1 MKLRKERGPWAL
13 AYGPAEVDS
22 SNPTLTNDEAHKM
35 LRSYVSF
42 TGSILYSGNLPFKQ
56 CSSSACQF
64 LGTCHSSDAAP
75 RHAVSGNLPFK
86 RCSSPA
92 CSFWG
97 LAIQAMQLLGMQ
109 FLPQFA
115 RPVQPTLAIRCECQC
130 AERHQPASHL
140 SLPCDSEHNINE

>member
-86 RCSSPA
+86 RCSSSA
-92 CSFWG
+92 CSFCPNLHG
-97 LAIQAMQLLGMQ
+97 L
-109 FLPQFA
+109 FSPRWQFA
-115 RPVQPTLAIRCECQC
+115 ANVNVLKDTSQLATCHSPVTRNTTSTNNISVL
-130 AERHQPASHL
+130 
-140 SLPCDSEHNINE
+140 LPGA